1 MSHIDDENSLNS
13 SLDKYLLNDDYND
26 SETSLLPNEMSNW
39 LDDSLTQS
47 NDQLSLLMRE
57 FDFDIDLFTS
67 KPIESIS
74 TDLPLCN
81 ADIDFESK
89 LVDEICNETSSRH
102 SPISAD
108 SGNHSPSSI
117 SSEAVSEIW
126 PMSSVN
132 PSDRAASPS
141 ANTFTFDTGD
151 LKKDECI
158 VRNQENLDVLASS
171 LTGIDSKDGKTAMEI
186 KPLITTIH
194 TTKSEKVKP
203 SAPMQTPTHLVP
215 VQISLQQVVSTT
227 SQVNLTPQPVICL
240 LPASSNSSNVEQ
252 KQREVYV
259 KNNRNIVQLTSSSI
273 GEGGCM
279 RSAHYSPSI
288 SNRVQP
294 YPPIRP
300 KLIIPKREAY
310 SPPPTLPLIV
320 TPRTVSV
327 PTTKAT
333 LLTPFSSLP
342 AGLQIIECKATSSSS
357 NITRNPS
364 VDSGFDEFTRKKED
378 RKIRNRASAQLS
390 RIRKRYELDE
400 MKQKLAD
407 KDVMIATLRKENDLL
422 KGQLVQLQNEN
433 NILKRNIRGDK
444 ISGRTGAAATG
455 AACLFVMIMM
465 VTINSPIF
473 SRLNPISPP
482 TESYSRQFPLDSRDE
497 DAKSTLHQHGRALLA
512 VDYDADESNRLE
524 GNGGLRLKRDVK
536 EIVEITPTINV
547 SNIAAD
553 CNETT
558 TLYMNQTEAIR
569 LNNDLSNWVDRHE
582 RLNFLQTRRI
592 FRAPSPRSRAELGAE
607 NVSSSMSKTRGRMH
621 SKQTRS
627 VISRTRRSTNDKKEE
642 ARLKAVRERAWRHID
657 MISAGTSAD
666 NDQPKRDS
674 GKDGDLK
681 ASISN
686 ENYVRSSKKTSS
698 AHGDR
703 SAFDLFVAPSLEL
716 QYMELARALK
726 QRDDTL
732 YVVAMKDYY
741 LLPAT
746 DRNSTMRPRV
756 ALILPALSYNGTLA
770 NQVAM
775 MRIECEIMGT
785 GLFHIAESLL
795 PLFYNQ
801 SFYQLGQ

>member
-1 MSHIDDENSLNS
+1 
-13 SLDKYLLNDDYND
+13 
-26 SETSLLPNEMSNW
+26 
-39 LDDSLTQS
+39 
-47 NDQLSLLMRE
+47 MRD
-57 FDFDIDLFTS
+57 FDFDVDLFTTD
-67 KPIESIS
+67 PIDTIS
-74 TDLPLCN
+74 TDLPLCKT
-81 ADIDFESK
+81 DIDFESK

-108 SGNHSPSSI
+108 SGNHSPSST
-117 SSEAVSEIW
+117 SSEAVSEVW

-132 PSDRAASPS
+132 PSDGATSPS
-141 ANTFTFDTGD
+141 ANTFVFDTGR

-158 VRNQENLDVLASS
+158 VRNQEDLDVTAPCP
-171 LTGIDSKDGKTAMEI
+171 TVIDSKDGKTAMEI
-186 KPLITTIH
+186 KPLVTAIH
-194 TTKSEKVKP
+194 TPTSDTIKLSVPK
-203 SAPMQTPTHLVP
+203 QTPTHLAP
-215 VQISLQQVVSTT
+215 VQMALQQVVPTT
-227 SQVNLTPQPVICL
+227 SQVNLSQQPVIYL
-240 LPASSNSSNVEQ
+240 LPASSNSANVQ
-252 KQREVYV
+252 QQQRQVYV
-259 KNNRNIVQLTSSSI
+259 QNTPNTVQLTSL
-273 GEGGCM
+273 GVREGGCM
-279 RSAHYSPSI
+279 RNAHCSPSI
-288 SNRVQP
+288 TNRVQP

-300 KLIIPKREAY
+300 KLVIPKRETC

-320 TPRTVSV
+320 TPRPLQTMSV
-327 PTTKAT
+327 PTTKTA
-333 LLTPFSSLP
+333 LLTPLSLP
-342 AGLQIIECKATSSSS
+342 GGLQIIECKTAPSSS

-364 VDSGFDEFTRKKED
+364 ADSGFDEFTRKKED

-390 RIRKRYELDE
+390 RIRKRNEMDE

-407 KDVMIATLRKENDLL
+407 KDLMIATLRKENDAL
-422 KGQLVQLQNEN
+422 KGQIVQLQNEN
-433 NILKRNIRGDK
+433 NILKTNTRRNK
-444 ISGRTGAAATG
+444 ITGRTGAATG

-482 TESYSRQFPLDSRDE
+482 TESYSRQFPLDNRDE
-497 DAKSTLHQHGRALLA
+497 NAKSTLPQHGRALLA
-512 VDYDADESNRLE
+512 VDYDVDESNGVKE
-524 GNGGLRLKRDVK
+524 NGGLRLKRNVK

-558 TLYMNQTEAIR
+558 TLYVNQTEAIR
-569 LNNDLSNWVDRHE
+569 LNNDLSSWVDRHE

-592 FRAPSPRSRAELGAE
+592 FRAPSPRSRAELSAE
-607 NVSSSMSKTRGRMH
+607 NVSAISKTHRPMH
-621 SKQTRS
+621 IKQTRS

-657 MISAGTSAD
+657 MISAGTGTD
-666 NDQPKRDS
+666 NEQSQPKLDSRRDS
-674 GKDGDLK
+674 DLK
-681 ASISN
+681 ATINS
-686 ENYVRSSKKTSS
+686 ETYARSSKKSS
-698 AHGDR
+698 SGYSDR
-703 SAFDLFVAPSLEL
+703 SAFDLFVPHSVEL

-801 SFYQLGQ
+801 SFHQSGQ